1 MASIAIHR
9 DLAPVPPET
18 AAKALKPGLL
28 RRLADAVMRAR
39 QKQVDSELAQYV
51 QRSGGR
57 LTDDIERQMMQ
68 QLYGD
73 WNFRA

>member
-9 DLAPVPPET
+9 NLAPVRPET
-18 AAKALKPGLL
+18 AAKAEKPGLL

-39 QKQVDSELAQYV
+39 QKQVDRELAQYV

-57 LTDDIERQMMQ
+57 LTDDIERQLMQ

>member
-1 MASIAIHR
+1 MASIATHR
-9 DLAPVPPET
+9 NLAPVRPET
-18 AAKALKPGLL
+18 AARAEKLGRL
-28 RRLADAVMRAR
+28 RRLANAVMRAR

>member
-9 DLAPVPPET
+9 NLAPVRPET
-18 AAKALKPGLL
+18 AANAEEPGLL

-39 QKQVDSELAQYV
+39 QKQVDRELAQYV

-57 LTDDIERQMMQ
+57 LTDDIERQMMK

>member
-9 DLAPVPPET
+9 NLAPVRPET
-18 AAKALKPGLL
+18 AAKAEKPGLL

-68 QLYGD
+68 KLYGN
-73 WNFRA
+73 WNFPA

>member
-1 MASIAIHR
+1 MPSIAIHR
-9 DLAPVPPET
+9 NLAPVRLVTE
-18 AAKALKPGLL
+18 AKAEKPGLL

-51 QRSGGR
+51 HRSGGR
-57 LTDDIERQMMQ
+57 LTDDIEREMIQ